1 MARPHLIDSFYGP
14 AKLVKAWESIQV
26 WNSIRLSPWL
36 SKEIEII
43 KSRNPKS
50 IYLIYQLDFSIIKD
64 KLLCKMVNAMSELL
78 TYAKNVVFTTKLF
91 LLKEKLQINNCSK
104 SFLFFYLGLYCLWTI
119 EHVYATDTFF
129 HTIWHLWEFHDR
141 INKGVKSH
149 WFACL
154 ALLMNINNIS
164 NRKSVQI
171 TEVVLRLLRLIF
183 NQTM

>member
-1 MARPHLIDSFYGP
+1 
-14 AKLVKAWESIQV
+14 
-26 WNSIRLSPWL
+26 
-36 SKEIEII
+36 
-43 KSRNPKS
+43 
-50 IYLIYQLDFSIIKD
+50 
-64 KLLCKMVNAMSELL
+64 MSELL

-149 WFACL
+149 RFACF
-154 ALLMNINNIS
+154 ALLKRNDNFS
-164 NRKSVQI
+164 NTKSVQI
-171 TEVVLRLLRLIF
+171 IEVTYSLLRLFQWEYVKCFLHSFLYFQSQISKDIKIF
-183 NQTM
+183 KLDAPKRNMSIYIFFMFL